1 MTKKLDL
8 VIRQGF
14 VVLKDEVRLLDIGV
28 SEGKIVSLA
37 ESIECED
44 CREIDAAGLYV
55 LPGMVDVHVH
65 FNEPGLGSWEGFA
78 SGSASL
84 AAGGCTTYVDMPLN
98 GVPPTVNAAA
108 FKQKLAAAESNSY
121 VDYAFWGGLQIG
133 NLDELETLA
142 ECGIVGFKAFMSS
155 PGGDGEDIFR
165 EVDDLTLYEGMR
177 KIAAIGGILALHAES
192 EPIVSQLA
200 LKSITEGRLTAKD
213 FIESRPILAELEAV
227 NRALFYA
234 EETGCKLHFVH
245 ISSPQA
251 VALIQQAKLIGLDVT
266 LETCPHYLTLLAED
280 MESLGAIAK
289 CAPPLRGQA
298 EQDALWML
306 VRNGHI
312 DMISSDHS
320 PCPTSMKSVDNANF
334 FEAWGGI
341 SGAQSSMELM
351 LHEGYH
357 RRAIPLPLISRMLS
371 LEPAKRFG
379 LHPRKGEIALMAD
392 ADLVMVDL
400 NASYILQKTDL
411 LYKHKHSP
419 YLGKTLDCRVVQTWN
434 RGKLVYQLG
443 QGHGIQEPAAG
454 AWLGKN

>member
-1 MTKKLDL
+1 
-8 VIRQGF
+8 
-14 VVLKDEVRLLDIGV
+14 
-28 SEGKIVSLA
+28 
-37 ESIECED
+37 
-44 CREIDAAGLYV
+44 
-55 LPGMVDVHVH
+55 MVDIHVH
-65 FNEPGLGSWEGFA
+65 FNEPGLGSWEGFT

-108 FKQKLAAAESNSY
+108 WKRKLDSAESNSY
-121 VDYAFWGGLQIG
+121 VDYAFWGGLQPG
-133 NLDELETLA
+133 NVDELEALTA
-142 ECGIVGFKAFMSS
+142 CGVIGFKAFMSS
-155 PGGDGEDIFR
+155 PGGEGEDIFR
-165 EVDDLTLYEGMR
+165 EADDLTLYEGMR
-177 KIAAIGGILALHAES
+177 KIAALGGILALHAES

-200 LKSITEGRLTAKD
+200 LKMITEGRLTAKD
-213 FIESRPILAELEAV
+213 FVQSRPIIAEMEAV
-227 NRALFYA
+227 NRALFFA

-251 VALIQQAKLIGLDVT
+251 VALIQQAKHIGLDVT

-280 MESLGAIAK
+280 MERLGAIAK

-306 VRNGHI
+306 VRKGQI

-320 PCPTSMKSVDNANF
+320 PCPSSLKSAENTNF

-357 RRAIPLPLISRMLS
+357 RRGIPITQISKMLS
-371 LEPAKRFG
+371 YEPAKRFG

-392 ADLVMVDL
+392 ADLVMV
-400 NASYILQKTDL
+400 NMNQSYILQKEDL
-411 LYKHKHSP
+411 FYKHRHSP
-419 YLGKTLDCRVVQTWN
+419 YIGKLFDCRVIQTWC
-434 RGKLVYQLG
+434 RGRLVYEAG
-443 QGHGIQEPAAG
+443 QGIIEPAAG
-454 AWLGKN
+454 VWLGRT

>member
-1 MTKKLDL
+1 MKLDL

-28 SEGKIVSLA
+28 RDGQIVSLE
-37 ESIECED
+37 ESIICD
-44 CREIDAAGLYV
+44 NCREIVAAGLYV

-84 AAGGCTTYVDMPLN
+84 AVGGCTTYVDMPLN

-108 FKQKLAAAESNSY
+108 WKRKLAAAESNSY
-121 VDYAFWGGLQIG
+121 VDYAFWGGLQPG
-133 NLDELETLA
+133 NVDELDDLA
-142 ECGIVGFKAFMSS
+142 ECGVVGFKAFMSS
-155 PGGDGEDIFR
+155 PGGEGEDIFR
-165 EVDDLTLYEGMR
+165 EADDLTLYEGMR
-177 KIAAIGGILALHAES
+177 KIASLGGILALHAES

-200 LKSITEGRLTAKD
+200 LNRIAEGRLTAKD
-213 FIESRPILAELEAV
+213 FIESRPIIAEMEAV

-280 MESLGAIAK
+280 MERLGAIAK
-289 CAPPLRGQA
+289 CAPPLRGLA

-306 VRNGHI
+306 VRDGHI

-320 PCPTSMKSVDNANF
+320 PCPSSLKSAENANF

-357 RRAIPLPLISRMLS
+357 RRGIPITQISKMLS
-371 LEPAKRFG
+371 YEPAKRFG

-392 ADLVMVDL
+392 ADLVMVDMSQ
-400 NASYILQKTDL
+400 SYILQKEDL
-411 LYKHKHSP
+411 FYKHPYSP
-419 YLGKTLDCRVVQTWN
+419 YLGKPFDCRVIQTWS
-434 RGKLVYQLG
+434 RGKLVYELG
-443 QGHGIQEPAAG
+443 QGIIESASGV
-454 AWLGKN
+454 WLGRT